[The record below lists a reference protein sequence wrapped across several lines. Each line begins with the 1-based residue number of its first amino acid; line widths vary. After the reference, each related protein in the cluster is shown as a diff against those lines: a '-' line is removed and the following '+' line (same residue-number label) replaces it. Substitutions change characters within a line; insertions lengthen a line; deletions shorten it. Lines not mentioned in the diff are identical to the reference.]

1 MKIQERTGAGAGR
14 SAAPAQPSVG
24 DRLPTPPRERKPA
37 LAALAV
43 LLILAGALG
52 ATMLVLQVGE
62 RIEVVKVTQAIPP
75 GGSVTQSNSTPVMVA
90 KDDSIHYIEW
100 TQLDQLK
107 KQKLKAVN
115 AIPAGAVVVGEMFG
129 DEAGVAAGKA
139 TVGLS
144 LKAGQYPTGIKQGDT
159 VAAYRVGSATGSG
172 SSNSNSDSS
181 SSSATD
187 SSVIVDSARVTY
199 VPGPKDSGDEI
210 VGSTNLAVTLTVDSD
225 KAAGL
230 AQAASNG
237 EVALVQVPGNSGN

>member
-1 MKIQERTGAGAGR
+1 MKIQERTGAGVGR

-43 LLILAGALG
+43 LLILVGALG
-52 ATMLVLQVGE
+52 ATMLVLQAGD
-62 RIEVVKVTQAIPP
+62 RIEVVKVTAPIPA
-75 GGSVTQSNSTPVMVA
+75 GGSVSKSNTTSVMVA
-90 KDDSIHYIEW
+90 KDDSIHYVEW
-100 TQLDQLK
+100 TQLNELK
-107 KQKLKAVN
+107 KLKAVN
-115 AIPAGAVVVGEMFG
+115 AIPAGVVAVGEMFG
-129 DEAGVAAGKA
+129 SEAGVAAGKA

-159 VAAYRVGSATGSG
+159 VAAYRVSSATGSG
-172 SSNSNSDSS
+172 NSNSNSNNNS
-181 SSSATD
+181 SSSA
-187 SSVIVDSARVTY
+187 SSNSVIADSARVSY

-225 KAAGL
+225 KAADL

-237 EVALVQVPGNSGN
+237 EVALVKVPGNSGN

>member
-14 SAAPAQPSVG
+14 SAVPAQPSVG

-43 LLILAGALG
+43 LLILVGALG
-52 ATMLVLQVGE
+52 ATMLVLQAGD
-62 RIEVVKVTQAIPP
+62 RIEVVKVTAPIPA
-75 GGSVTQSNSTPVMVA
+75 GGSVSKSNTTSVMVA
-90 KDDSIHYIEW
+90 KDDSIHYVEW
-100 TQLDQLK
+100 TQLNELK
-107 KQKLKAVN
+107 KLKAVN
-115 AIPAGAVVVGEMFG
+115 AIPAGVVAVGEMFG
-129 DEAGVAAGKA
+129 SEAGVAAGKA

-159 VAAYRVGSATGSG
+159 VAAYRVSSATGSG
-172 SSNSNSDSS
+172 NSNSNNNS
-181 SSSATD
+181 SSSA
-187 SSVIVDSARVTY
+187 SSNSVIADSARVSY

-225 KAAGL
+225 KAADL

-237 EVALVQVPGNSGN
+237 EVALVKVPGNSGN

>member
-14 SAAPAQPSVG
+14 PAAPAQPSVG

-43 LLILAGALG
+43 LLILVGALG
-52 ATMLVLQVGE
+52 ATMLVLQAGD
-62 RIEVVKVTQAIPP
+62 RIEVVKVTEAIPA
-75 GGSVTQSNSTPVMVA
+75 GGSVNKSNSTPVMVA
-90 KDDSIHYIEW
+90 KDDSIHYVEW
-100 TQLDQLK
+100 TQLPELQ

-115 AIPAGAVVVGEMFG
+115 AIPAGVVAVGEMFG
-129 DEAGVAAGKA
+129 SEAGVAAGKA

-159 VAAYRVGSATGSG
+159 VAAYRVSSASG
-172 SSNSNSDSS
+172 SSNSNGNS
-181 SSSATD
+181 SSSA
-187 SSVIVDSARVTY
+187 SSNSVIADNARVSY

-225 KAAGL
+225 KAADL

>member
-14 SAAPAQPSVG
+14 SAVPAQPSVG

-43 LLILAGALG
+43 LLILVGALG
-52 ATMLVLQVGE
+52 ATMLVLQAGD
-62 RIEVVKVTQAIPP
+62 RIEVVKVTQAIPA
-75 GGSVTQSNSTPVMVA
+75 GGSVNSSNTSSVMVA
-90 KDDSIHYIEW
+90 KDDSIHYVEYS
-100 TQLDQLK
+100 QLK
-107 KQKLKAVN
+107 QLEKLKAVN
-115 AIPAGAVVVGEMFG
+115 PIPAGVVAVGEMFG
-129 DEAGVAAGKA
+129 SEAGVAAGKA

-159 VAAYRVGSATGSG
+159 VAAYRVSSASG
-172 SSNSNSDSS
+172 SSNSNSNSN
-181 SSSATD
+181 SSSA
-187 SSVIVDSARVTY
+187 SSNSVIADSARVSY

-225 KAAGL
+225 KAADL

-237 EVALVQVPGNSGN
+237 EVALVKVPGNSGN

>member
-14 SAAPAQPSVG
+14 PAAPAQPSVG

-43 LLILAGALG
+43 LLILVGALG
-52 ATMLVLQVGE
+52 ATMLVLQAGD
-62 RIEVVKVTQAIPP
+62 RIEVVKVTEAIPA
-75 GGSVTQSNSTPVMVA
+75 GGSVNSSNTTSVMVA
-90 KDDSIHYIEW
+90 KDDSIHYVEW
-100 TQLDQLK
+100 TQFNELK
-107 KQKLKAVN
+107 KLKAVN
-115 AIPAGAVVVGEMFG
+115 AIPAGVVAVGEMFG
-129 DEAGVAAGKA
+129 SEAGVAAGKA

-159 VAAYRVGSATGSG
+159 VAAYRVSSASG
-172 SSNSNSDSS
+172 SSNGNGNS
-181 SSSATD
+181 SSSA
-187 SSVIVDSARVTY
+187 SSNSVIADNARVSY

-225 KAAGL
+225 KAADL

-237 EVALVQVPGNSGN
+237 EVALVKVPGTSGN

>member
-43 LLILAGALG
+43 LLILVGALG
-52 ATMLVLQVGE
+52 ATMLVLQAGD
-62 RIEVVKVTQAIPP
+62 RIEVVKVTQAIPA
-75 GGSVTQSNSTPVMVA
+75 GGSVSTSNTTSVMVA
-90 KDDSIHYIEW
+90 KDDSIHYVEW
-100 TQLDQLK
+100 TQLNELK
-107 KQKLKAVN
+107 KLKAVN
-115 AIPAGAVVVGEMFG
+115 AIPAGVVAVGEMFG
-129 DEAGVAAGKA
+129 SEAGVAAGKA

-159 VAAYRVGSATGSG
+159 VAAYRVTSATGSG
-172 SSNSNSDSS
+172 NSNSNNNS
-181 SSSATD
+181 SSSA
-187 SSVIVDSARVTY
+187 SNNSVIADSARVSY

-225 KAAGL
+225 KAADL

-237 EVALVQVPGNSGN
+237 EVALVKVPGNSGN

>member
-1 MKIQERTGAGAGR
+1 VKIQERTGAGAGR

-43 LLILAGALG
+43 LLILVGALG
-52 ATMLVLQVGE
+52 ATMLVLQAGD
-62 RIEVVKVTQAIPP
+62 RIEVVKVTAPIPA
-75 GGSVTQSNSTPVMVA
+75 GGSVSKSNTTSVMVA
-90 KDDSIHYIEW
+90 KDDSIHYVEW
-100 TQLDQLK
+100 AQLNDLK
-107 KQKLKAVN
+107 KLKAVN
-115 AIPAGAVVVGEMFG
+115 AIPAGVVAVGEMFG
-129 DEAGVAAGKA
+129 SEAGVAAGKA

-159 VAAYRVGSATGSG
+159 VAAYRVSTATGSG
-172 SSNSNSDSS
+172 NSNGNSNS
-181 SSSATD
+181 SSSA
-187 SSVIVDSARVTY
+187 SSNSVIADSARVSY

-225 KAAGL
+225 KAADL

-237 EVALVQVPGNSGN
+237 EVALVKVPGNSGN

>member
-1 MKIQERTGAGAGR
+1 VKIQERTGAGAGR

-43 LLILAGALG
+43 LLILVGALG
-52 ATMLVLQVGE
+52 ATMLVLQAGD
-62 RIEVVKVTQAIPP
+62 RIEVVKVTQAIPA
-75 GGSVTQSNSTPVMVA
+75 GGSANTSNTTSVMVA
-90 KDDSIHYIEW
+90 KDDSIHYVEW
-100 TQLDQLK
+100 AQLNELK
-107 KQKLKAVN
+107 KLKAVN
-115 AIPAGAVVVGEMFG
+115 AIPAGVVAVGEMFG
-129 DEAGVAAGKA
+129 SEAGVAAGKA

-159 VAAYRVGSATGSG
+159 VAAYRVSTATGSG
-172 SSNSNSDSS
+172 NSNGNSNS
-181 SSSATD
+181 SSSA
-187 SSVIVDSARVTY
+187 SSNSVIADSARVSY

-225 KAAGL
+225 KAADL

-237 EVALVQVPGNSGN
+237 EVALVKVPGNSGN

>member
-37 LAALAV
+37 LTALAV
-43 LLILAGALG
+43 LLILVGALG
-52 ATMLVLQVGE
+52 ATMLVLQAGD
-62 RIEVVKVTQAIPP
+62 RIEVVKVTQAIPA
-75 GGSVTQSNSTPVMVA
+75 GGSVSTSNTTSVMVA
-90 KDDSIHYIEW
+90 KDDSIHYVEW
-100 TQLDQLK
+100 TQLNELK
-107 KQKLKAVN
+107 KLKAVN
-115 AIPAGAVVVGEMFG
+115 AIPAGVVAVGEMFG
-129 DEAGVAAGKA
+129 SEAGVAAGKA

-159 VAAYRVGSATGSG
+159 VAAYRVTSATGSG
-172 SSNSNSDSS
+172 NSNSNNNS
-181 SSSATD
+181 SSSA
-187 SSVIVDSARVTY
+187 SNNSVIADSARVSY

-225 KAAGL
+225 KAADL

-237 EVALVQVPGNSGN
+237 EVALVKVPGNSGN